1 MQNIK
6 EDIQNQIRKVL
17 FAYPIKSEIVEEV
30 CQVVEQNFQNYP
42 SGNLADLHSDTKD
55 QNRYVDKDAD
65 IDMLNQMYNQTL

>member
-42 SGNLADLHSDTKD
+42 SGNLSDLHSDTKD